1 LSTPPLG
8 QALLLETPESTK
20 PPLTGGPVG
29 KGGRPAGRAYLDW
42 IPDQAELLPARVRE
56 VLGEGHLAC
65 FFVDL
70 RSVLNFDSVLASDK
84 SDTGRPGYN
93 PVMMSLLLMYAY
105 AQRVHSSREIERRC
119 VTDLAFRY
127 LAGGAKPD
135 HDTICA
141 FRKMHLEAFKKL
153 FLETIR
159 LAQAGGLAQL
169 GHICID
175 GSKVQG
181 NASKHKAMSYGRMDG
196 ATAKLKEEI
205 EKLLSEVEAIDA
217 EEKRR
222 FGKKRGDELPESMRD
237 PKERE
242 RLLREAKEKLDLEAE
257 KERKLELA
265 EEKRRRIAQ
274 IEEAKS
280 ALEQAARE
288 KAAAQAQQAAQD
300 EAAKEPATKPAKQAP
315 AKAPEEKAAE
325 KEPLPDEKAQRNFTD
340 PESRILP
347 KRGGEFV
354 QGYNAQIAVE
364 AGSQLIVGQFVTQ
377 AANDKNQLSP
387 MIEQVTANTG
397 RRPAQLSADNG
408 YLSQL
413 DVERVEARGV
423 EVFVAAGR
431 QKHGAPPP
439 DPDAPLSPTA
449 TCAERMAHKLRT
461 PEGRAAYALRKVTV
475 EPVFGHI
482 KEARGFRRFSLRG
495 LANVAGEF
503 SLVCAVHNLV
513 KLWRLGEQA
522 LALAP

>member
-1 LSTPPLG
+1 MSTPPRSQLP
-8 QALLLETPESTK
+8 LLETPQTTK
-20 PPLTGGPVG
+20 PPLTDGTVG
-29 KGGRPAGRAYLDW
+29 KGGAPAGRPYLEW
-42 IPDQAELLPARVRE
+42 MPDQAELLPARVRE

-70 RSVLNFDSVLASDK
+70 RSVLNFDSVLKTEK

-105 AQRVHSSREIERRC
+105 ARKVHSSREIERRC
-119 VTDLAFRY
+119 ETDLAFRY
-127 LAGGAKPD
+127 LAGGARPD

-141 FRKMHLEAFKKL
+141 FRKTHLEAFKTL
-153 FLETIR
+153 FLGTVR
-159 LAQAGGLAQL
+159 LAQEAGLGQL
-169 GHICID
+169 GHLSID
-175 GSKVQG
+175 GSKLQG

-205 EKLLSEVEAIDA
+205 EKLLSEAFAIDA
-217 EEKRR
+217 EEKRK
-222 FGKKRGDELPESMRD
+222 FGKKRGDELPAAMHD
-237 PKERE
+237 ANERA
-242 RLLREAKEKLDLEAE
+242 RLMSEAKRSLDLQAE
-257 KERKLELA
+257 KEFKLELA
-265 EEKRRRIAQ
+265 EEKKRRIAQ

-288 KAAAQAQQAAQD
+288 KAAEQEEQKAQEQKAQEQN
-300 EAAKEPATKPAKQAP
+300 AP
-315 AKAPEEKAAE
+315 AKPPEQETAEKAPVPA
-325 KEPLPDEKAQRNFTD
+325 DKAQRNFTD

-354 QGYNAQIAVE
+354 QGYNVQIAVE
-364 AGSQLIVGQFVTQ
+364 AGSQLIVGQFVIQ
-377 AANDKNQLSP
+377 ATNDKNQLSP
-387 MIEQVTANTG
+387 MVEQVIANTG
-397 RRPAQLSADNG
+397 QVPAQVSADNG
-408 YLSQL
+408 YFCQD
-413 DVERVEARGV
+413 DVERVEAKGI

-439 DPDAPLSPTA
+439 APDAPLSANA
-449 TCAERMAHKLRT
+449 TLTERMRHKLRT
-461 PEGRAAYALRKVTV
+461 PEGRAAYAKRKVTV

-482 KEARGFRRFSLRG
+482 KEARAFRRFSLRG